1 MSMTSHVESLRRK
14 HQKLESEISETMRHP
29 GADQTQITALK
40 REKLKLKDEI
50 EKHSGMLH

>member
-1 MSMTSHVESLRRK
+1 MSMASHVETLKRK

-29 GADQTQITALK
+29 GADPAELTALK

-50 EKHSGMLH
+50 EKHSTVH